1 MGAFL
6 LKVYALTDKGRV
18 RSINQDAFYQPRP
31 GETFAV
37 IADGMGGHQ
46 AGDVASTVAVEEF
59 TRWLKC
65 APRPS
70 EDTLRYA
77 VSEANRAVYLKSRV
91 EPDKAGM
98 GTTLTAL
105 WLDDDCALLAHVGD
119 SRAYRF
125 RDGELSQMSRDHS
138 LVGEMMERGELTEE
152 EARTHPQ
159 RNVITRA
166 IGTGSRVEPEI
177 TRFDRKPGD
186 VWLLC
191 SDGLSMYFTRDELQG
206 ALRGRRKWQTKLED
220 LVKTALDRGGADNV
234 TALLVICDGG
244 IL

>member
-1 MGAFL
+1 M
-6 LKVYALTDKGRV
+6 KVFTLTDKGRV
-18 RSINQDAFYQPRP
+18 RAINQDAFYQPRP

-46 AGDVASTVAVEEF
+46 AGDVASRLAVEEF

-70 EDTLRYA
+70 EDTMRYA
-77 VSEANRAVYLKSRV
+77 VSEANRAVYLKSKA

-105 WLDDDCALLAHVGD
+105 WLEDDGALLAHVGD

-125 RDGELSQMSRDHS
+125 RDGRLEQMSRDHS
-138 LVGEMMERGELTEE
+138 LVGEMVERGELTEE
-152 EARTHPQ
+152 EARVHPQ
-159 RNVITRA
+159 RNIITRS
-166 IGTGSRVEPEI
+166 IGTGMRVKADVS
-177 TRFDRKPGD
+177 RFDRLEGD

-191 SDGLSMYFTRDELQG
+191 SDGLSMYFSREEMQG
-206 ALRGRRKWQTKLED
+206 VLRGRRKWQTKLED
-220 LVKTALDRGGADNV
+220 LVNTALERGGADNV
-234 TALLVICDGG
+234 TALLVVCDGG
-244 IL
+244 RL

>member
-1 MGAFL
+1 M
-6 LKVYALTDKGRV
+6 LKVFALTDKGRV
-18 RSINQDAFYQPRP
+18 RAINQDAFYQPRP

-46 AGDVASTVAVEEF
+46 AGDVASRLAVEEF

-70 EDTLRYA
+70 EDTMRYA
-77 VSEANRAVYLKSRV
+77 VSEANRAVYLKSKA

-105 WLDDDCALLAHVGD
+105 WLEDDGALLAHVGD

-125 RDGELSQMSRDHS
+125 RDGRLEQMSRDHS
-138 LVGEMMERGELTEE
+138 LVGEMVERGELTEE
-152 EARTHPQ
+152 EARVHPQ
-159 RNVITRA
+159 RNIITRS
-166 IGTGSRVEPEI
+166 IGTGMRVKADVS
-177 TRFDRKPGD
+177 RFDRLEGD

-191 SDGLSMYFTRDELQG
+191 SDGLSMYFSREEMQG
-206 ALRGRRKWQTKLED
+206 VLRGRRKWQTKLED
-220 LVKTALDRGGADNV
+220 LVNTALERGGADNV
-234 TALLVICDGG
+234 TALLVVCDGG
-244 IL
+244 RL

>member
-1 MGAFL
+1 M
-6 LKVYALTDKGRV
+6 KVFALTDKGRV
-18 RSINQDAFYQPRP
+18 RAINQDAFYQPRP

-46 AGDVASTVAVEEF
+46 AGDVASKLAVEEF

-77 VSEANRAVYLKSRV
+77 VSEANRAGYMKSRA
-91 EPDKAGM
+91 EQDKAGM

-105 WLDDDCALLAHVGD
+105 WLEDDVALLAHVGD

-125 RDGELSQMSRDHS
+125 RDGVLEQMSRDHS

-152 EARTHPQ
+152 EARVHP
-159 RNVITRA
+159 RRHYITRA
-166 IGTGSRVEPEI
+166 IGTGSRVEADI
-177 TRFDRKPGD
+177 TRFDRREGD

-191 SDGLSMYFTRDELQG
+191 SDGLSMYFTREELQNV
-206 ALRGRRKWQTKLED
+206 LRGRRKWQMKVED

-234 TALLVICDGG
+234 TALLVVCDGG
-244 IL
+244 RL

>member
-1 MGAFL
+1 M
-6 LKVYALTDKGRV
+6 LKVFALTDKGRV

-46 AGDVASTVAVEEF
+46 AGDVASVMAIEEF

-65 APRPS
+65 APRPD

-77 VSEANRAVYLKSRV
+77 VSEANRAVYLKSRMEV
-91 EPDKAGM
+91 DKAGM
-98 GTTLTAL
+98 GTTLTAF
-105 WLDDDCALLAHVGD
+105 WMDDNSVLLAHIGD
-119 SRAYRF
+119 SRAYRL
-125 RDGELSQMSRDHS
+125 RDGELKLMTRVHS
-138 LVGEMMERGELTEE
+138 LVGELLESGEINEE

-166 IGTGSRVEPEI
+166 LGTSSRVEPDI
-177 TRFDRKPGD
+177 TRSSRQKGD
-186 VWLLC
+186 IWLLC
-191 SDGLSMYFTRDELQG
+191 SDGLTNYIGSDELKTV
-206 ALRGRRKWQTKLED
+206 LSGRRKWSVKAED

-234 TALLVICDGG
+234 TVLIIVCDGG
-244 IL
+244 AV

>member
-1 MGAFL
+1 M
-6 LKVYALTDKGRV
+6 KVFALTDKGRV
-18 RSINQDAFYQPRP
+18 RAINQDAFYQPRP

-46 AGDVASTVAVEEF
+46 AGDVASRLAVEEF

-70 EDTLRYA
+70 EDTMRYA
-77 VSEANRAVYLKSRV
+77 VSEANRAVYLKSKA

-105 WLDDDCALLAHVGD
+105 WLEDDGALLAHVGD

-125 RDGELSQMSRDHS
+125 RDGRLEQMSRDHS
-138 LVGEMMERGELTEE
+138 LVGEMVERGELTEE
-152 EARTHPQ
+152 EARVHPQ
-159 RNVITRA
+159 RNIITRS
-166 IGTGSRVEPEI
+166 IGTGMRVKADVS
-177 TRFDRKPGD
+177 RFDRLEGD

-191 SDGLSMYFTRDELQG
+191 SDGLSMYFSREEMQG
-206 ALRGRRKWQTKLED
+206 VLRGRRKWQTKLED
-220 LVKTALDRGGADNV
+220 LVNTALERGGADNV
-234 TALLVICDGG
+234 TALLVVCDGG
-244 IL
+244 RL

>member
-1 MGAFL
+1 M
-6 LKVYALTDKGRV
+6 KVFALTDKGRV
-18 RSINQDAFYQPRP
+18 RAINQDAFYQPRP

-46 AGDVASTVAVEEF
+46 AGDVASKLAVEEF

-77 VSEANRAVYLKSRV
+77 VSEANRAVYMKSRA
-91 EPDKAGM
+91 EQDKAGM

-105 WLDDDCALLAHVGD
+105 WLEDDGALLAHVGD

-125 RDGELSQMSRDHS
+125 RDGVLEQMSRDHS

-152 EARTHPQ
+152 EARVHP
-159 RNVITRA
+159 RRHYITRA
-166 IGTGSRVEPEI
+166 IGTGSRVEADI
-177 TRFDRKPGD
+177 TRFDRREGD

-191 SDGLSMYFTRDELQG
+191 SDGLSMYFTREELQNV
-206 ALRGRRKWQTKLED
+206 LRGRRKWQMKVED

-234 TALLVICDGG
+234 TALLVVCDGG
-244 IL
+244 RL

>member
-1 MGAFL
+1 M
-6 LKVYALTDKGRV
+6 KVFALTDKGRV
-18 RSINQDAFYQPRP
+18 RAINQDAFYQPRP

-46 AGDVASTVAVEEF
+46 AGDVASVLAVEEF

-70 EDTLRYA
+70 EDTMRYA
-77 VSEANRAVYLKSRV
+77 VSEANRAVYLKSRA

-105 WLDDDCALLAHVGD
+105 WLDDDSALLAHVGD

-125 RDGELSQMSRDHS
+125 RDGRLEQMSRDHS
-138 LVGEMMERGELTEE
+138 LVGEMVERGELSEE
-152 EARTHPQ
+152 EARLHPQ
-159 RNVITRA
+159 RHYITRA
-166 IGTGSRVEPEI
+166 IGTGNRVEPDI
-177 TRFDRKPGD
+177 SRLDRKKGD

-191 SDGLSMYFTRDELQG
+191 SDGLSMYFSREELQA
-206 ALRGRRKWQTKLED
+206 ALRSRRKWQAKVED

-234 TALLVICDGG
+234 TALLVVCDGG